1 MADALARYTYRII
14 DREMLLMK
22 KEETAADPCE
32 SLECGPWSRCQ
43 VSGGAATCRCL
54 SCPPPP
60 APGSRSGSGSHVC
73 GSDGRDYGSEC
84 ELHAAACRLG
94 DTQLALRHHGKC
106 DPCRGVVCAEPGA
119 VCRAGVCACR
129 DDCPRDA
136 PAERVCGSDGR
147 TYRSECRL
155 HLASCR
161 RPRGRSPITVAFY
174 GDCRAADEETAV
186 VALTS
191 TTAFSVSPTP
201 LSTLP
206 GDYDADG
213 VQKVSKSTRHL
224 ALAEAVAGAAGAV
237 SHQQYL
243 LPDAGAGLTS
253 ASLYRGLSDHPDT
266 ESLYSAV
273 YRPTPATLSSL
284 LGGACSTDGDCSVA
298 DSRCQENTCRCGA
311 DRTPSHDRRHCL
323 VYQVPSFDGQA
334 YIEMK
339 RLKAHNKLN
348 IEIEFITYANDGL
361 LLYNQQK
368 EDGTGDFVS
377 LAIVQGHVEFR
388 YNLGN
393 GAVRLTSAERVTL
406 GRVHVARARRYHRDG
421 LLRLDDGPEVV
432 GQSQG
437 PLRALNL
444 ELSAYLGA
452 VPTNHS
458 RVFENVGTARGL
470 VGCVRRL
477 RLGQQTVVL
486 EEGGALVLR
495 SSGVRQCGRSPCAH
509 LPCQNAATCSPTGDD
524 TFHCDCPPQFTGP
537 YCESKTNSCAWSPCV
552 AGSWCEVSPEG
563 GFTCNCGPT
572 SIKLPCYDFDA
583 ENQEAFVPEF
593 DGNSF
598 IELPRLEGVGK
609 AFAMELWFLTRAV
622 DGVLLYSGQR
632 LDGKGDYIALVLV
645 SGYVQFHFELGSGPG
660 KTVTTNRITL
670 NQWHSV
676 KVSYM
681 DREGTLQLDDGPTA
695 TGMSGA
701 PLNELNL
708 DLPLYIGGLPATMY
722 TGVIPLPNL
731 VGAVQRLVVNGQIL
745 ENLGEGVASVSRW
758 SGPPCTA
765 HTCLHGGACQPRLN
779 SFLCRCPAR
788 FRGPRCQYVDTEG
801 ATDST
806 PVKFTGNTYV
816 KLSLAADTSING
828 SMKHLVNETF
838 VYSDNQGGNER
849 NLEITGNDIYE
860 HSDYYEEDK
869 DDDESDIGG
878 NHFIEGD
885 TSFSPE
891 KQADFKNLAYRS
903 LPVGEINGRFFH
915 YEVTFHTMEASG
927 LLLWNDRKIRH
938 RSNYVALAISDGYL
952 ELRYRLGKTKYSA
965 SLQSKVYVSDG
976 GIHTVV
982 AEIHWKYS
990 FLQVDDEHP
999 KQKFT
1004 KGNNIRRSLA
1014 QDIWIG
1020 GMGSLPSGLPTA
1032 YYSGF
1037 LGCMHRLVAQKELID
1052 LQSGEA
1058 SNITLSQCTE
1068 NEE

>member
-1 MADALARYTYRII
+1 MT
-14 DREMLLMK
+14 
-22 KEETAADPCE
+22 
-32 SLECGPWSRCQ
+32 
-43 VSGGAATCRCL
+43 
-54 SCPPPP
+54 
-60 APGSRSGSGSHVC
+60 
-73 GSDGRDYGSEC
+73 
-84 ELHAAACRLG
+84 
-94 DTQLALRHHGKC
+94 
-106 DPCRGVVCAEPGA
+106 
-119 VCRAGVCACR
+119 
-129 DDCPRDA
+129 
-136 PAERVCGSDGR
+136 
-147 TYRSECRL
+147 
-155 HLASCR
+155 
-161 RPRGRSPITVAFY
+161 
-174 GDCRAADEETAV
+174 
-186 VALTS
+186 
-191 TTAFSVSPTP
+191 
-201 LSTLP
+201 
-206 GDYDADG
+206 
-213 VQKVSKSTRHL
+213 
-224 ALAEAVAGAAGAV
+224 
-237 SHQQYL
+237 
-243 LPDAGAGLTS
+243 
-253 ASLYRGLSDHPDT
+253 GLS
-266 ESLYSAV
+266 
-273 YRPTPATLSSL
+273 
-284 LGGACSTDGDCSVA
+284 STV
-298 DSRCQENTCRCGA
+298 
-311 DRTPSHDRRHCL
+311 
-323 VYQVPSFDGQA
+323 
-334 YIEMK
+334 
-339 RLKAHNKLN
+339 
-348 IEIEFITYANDGL
+348 
-361 LLYNQQK
+361 
-368 EDGTGDFVS
+368 
-377 LAIVQGHVEFR
+377 
-388 YNLGN
+388 
-393 GAVRLTSAERVTL
+393 
-406 GRVHVARARRYHRDG
+406 
-421 LLRLDDGPEVV
+421 
-432 GQSQG
+432 
-437 PLRALNL
+437 
-444 ELSAYLGA
+444 
-452 VPTNHS
+452 
-458 RVFENVGTARGL
+458 
-470 VGCVRRL
+470 
-477 RLGQQTVVL
+477 
-486 EEGGALVLR
+486 
-495 SSGVRQCGRSPCAH
+495 
-509 LPCQNAATCSPTGDD
+509 
-524 TFHCDCPPQFTGP
+524 
-537 YCESKTNSCAWSPCV
+537 
-552 AGSWCEVSPEG
+552 
-563 GFTCNCGPT
+563 
-572 SIKLPCYDFDA
+572 DA

-645 SGYVQFHFELGSGPG
+645 SGCVQFHFELGSGPG
-660 KTVTTNRITL
+660 KTVTTNGITL

-758 SGPPCTA
+758 AGPPCTA

-816 KLSLAADTSING
+816 KLSVAADTSING

-891 KQADFKNLAYRS
+891 KQADFENLAYRT

-915 YEVTFHTMEASG
+915 YEVTFHTLEASG
-927 LLLWNDRKIRH
+927 LLLWNDRKTRH

-976 GIHTVV
+976 EIHTVV

-1058 SNITLSQCTE
+1058 SNITLSQCNE
-1068 NEE
+1068 NEV